1 VVPATDAQDDAQ
13 DAYAWTSVDGIRVR
27 HARRGPAQGTP
38 VLFLHGFGGDLGN
51 WLFNLDA
58 VAEVAPV
65 IALDLPGHGQSDQ
78 RLPGASLGEM
88 AGFVAR
94 VLDALEVPR
103 AHVVGHSMGGA
114 IAARLA
120 LDHPE
125 RVASAVL
132 VNSAGLGP
140 EINAA
145 YIEGFLAAQSRREL
159 KPVVEQLFADTGLV
173 NRQLLDDLLRYK
185 RLDGVPELLGAL
197 AERLFAGGRQGELP
211 ALELAGRT
219 LPLTVVWGEHDRI
232 IPTEHAKR
240 APAGSRV
247 HVLPGAGH
255 MAMMEKAADFNSV
268 LRGHLAEC

>member
-1 VVPATDAQDDAQ
+1 MRKV
-13 DAYAWTSVDGIRVR
+13 I
-27 HARRGPAQGTP
+27 
-38 VLFLHGFGGDLGN
+38 LG
-51 WLFNLDA
+51 LA
-58 VAEVAPV
+58 
-65 IALDLPGHGQSDQ
+65 S
-78 RLPGASLGEM
+78 ASL
-88 AGFVAR
+88 
-94 VLDALEVPR
+94 L
-103 AHVVGHSMGGA
+103 
-114 IAARLA
+114 
-120 LDHPE
+120 
-125 RVASAVL
+125 VASPARAD
-132 VNSAGLGP
+132 S

-197 AERLFAGGRQGELP
+197 AERLFAGGRQRELP
-211 ALELAGRT
+211 VLDLTGRT

-232 IPTEHAKR
+232 IPTEHAQR